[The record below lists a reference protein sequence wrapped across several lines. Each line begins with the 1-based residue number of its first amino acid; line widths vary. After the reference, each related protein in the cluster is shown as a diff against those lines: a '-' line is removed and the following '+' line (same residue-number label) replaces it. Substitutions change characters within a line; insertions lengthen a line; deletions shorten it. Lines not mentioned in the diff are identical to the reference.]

1 MEQVIIG
8 KIVNTHGIKGELKV
22 NVSTDFIEESSA
34 FRNQFLYMCAL
45 FPHVQNNPIRKYIEQ
60 DHA

>member
-1 MEQVIIG
+1 MLAFYLLLYVTYILI
-8 KIVNTHGIKGELKV
+8 
-22 NVSTDFIEESSA
+22 FIEESSA